1 MFDTPITTADLK
13 TAILRH
19 LTFTLGKDAPNASVY
34 DWRMALSYAI
44 RDRIVEPWFA
54 STRRTWAEDRKR
66 VYYLSME
73 FLIGR
78 ILEDATVNL
87 GLREMAEAAMARVRA
102 GFPRDRRG
110 RAGCS
115 PWATAGLAGWRPASW
130 NRWRRWDAR
139 PTAMASAMSMGCS
152 ASASKA
158 GSRSRRPKTG

>member
-78 ILEDATVNL
+78 ILEDATINL
-87 GLREMAEAAMARVRA
+87 GLRETAEAAMARVRA
-102 GFPRDRRG
+102 GLPRDDRG

-115 PWATAGLAGWRPASW
+115 AGERRAWPACGLLHGIDGDAA
-130 NRWRRWDAR
+130 DAR

-152 ASASKA
+152 GSASKA
-158 GSRSRRPKTG
+158 GSRSRRPRTG

>member
-1 MFDTPITTADLK
+1 MFDTPLSTADLK

-78 ILEDATVNL
+78 ILEDATINL
-87 GLREMAEAAMARVRA
+87 GLRDIAEEAMAELWA
-102 GFPRDRRG
+102 GFPRGDRG
-110 RAGCS
+110 RAGCG
-115 PWATAGLAGWRPASW
+115 AGQRRAGAAGGLLHGKS
-130 NRWRRWDAR
+130 WRRWAAR
-139 PTAMASAMSMGCS
+139 PMAMASAMSMACS
-152 ASASKA
+152 ASGSRA
-158 GSRSRRPKTG
+158 GSRSKRPKTG